1 MSAEIRAF
9 RRGDGEQVTAL
20 VNAHVQAVMPGVS
33 VPPNAV
39 HAQLERDPSEFIVDP
54 WVDDRRM
61 LVAEERGR
69 VVAAA
74 LLYRYSTDERVG
86 EGYRGSGSIE
96 WFVHWLD
103 APFWPDAGA
112 GAAALMEGCI
122 EQLSEWKV
130 TAMHAGGGL
139 PAPAVYGIPDCW
151 PHIAE
156 LYERHGFVHEGRVEV
171 IMVAKIPDIPRP
183 GETPVAGLELRREFG
198 INGTRFTAL
207 HDGHPIGLIEVESDL
222 TRGGT
227 RARFAGWADIGNLEV
242 DEPFQRRGVGRWLL
256 GEAASWLEIGRV
268 DRLIAYG
275 WPEEEAK
282 LAFLRGCAFN
292 ELTRTRRGW
301 SRPTMRGM

>member
-9 RRGDGEQVTAL
+9 RRADGEQVTAL

-39 HAQLERDPSEFIVDP
+39 HGQLERDASEFIVDP
-54 WVDDRRM
+54 WVEERRM

-86 EGYRGSGSIE
+86 ASYRGSGSIE
-96 WFVHWLD
+96 WFVCWLD

-112 GAAALMEGCI
+112 GGGALMQRCI
-122 EQLSEWKV
+122 EQLSAWNV
-130 TAMHAGGGL
+130 TVMHADGRL

-156 LYERHGFVHEGRVEV
+156 LYERTGFTPRGRVEV
-171 IMVAKIPDIPRP
+171 ILVAKVADIPRP
-183 GETPVAGLELRREFG
+183 DAPIDGLEVRREFG
-198 INGTRFTAL
+198 INGTRFCAV
-207 HDGHPIGLIEVESDL
+207 HDGRSIGFVEVESDL

-227 RARFAGWADIGNLEV
+227 RARFAGWSDIGNLEV
-242 DEPFQRRGVGRWLL
+242 DEQFQRRGVASWLL
-256 GEAASWLEIGRV
+256 GQAASWLEIGRV
-268 DRLIAYG
+268 DRLLAYG
-275 WPEEEAK
+275 WPEEVAK
-282 LAFLRGCAFN
+282 LDFLRGCSFK

-301 SRPTMRGM
+301 TKPVDSST

>member
-1 MSAEIRAF
+1 MPAEIRVF
-9 RRGDGEQVTAL
+9 RRVDGEQVTAL

-39 HAQLERDPSEFIVDP
+39 HGQLERDASEFIVDP
-54 WVDDRRM
+54 WVDARRM

-86 EGYRGSGSIE
+86 ESYRGTGSIE
-96 WFVHWLD
+96 WFVYWLD
-103 APFWPDAGA
+103 ASFWPDASA
-112 GAAALMEGCI
+112 GGAALMQRCI
-122 EQLSEWKV
+122 EQLSDWNV
-130 TAMHAGGGL
+130 AAMHAGGGL

-156 LYERHGFVHEGRVEV
+156 LYERSGFRHSGRIEV
-171 IMVAKIPDIPRP
+171 ILVAKVADIPRP
-183 GETPVAGLELRREFG
+183 DAPIGGLELRRAFG
-198 INGTRFTAL
+198 INGTRFSAV
-207 HDGHPIGLIEVESDL
+207 HDGQPIGFVEVESDL

-227 RARFAGWADIGNLEV
+227 RARFAGWSDIGNLEV
-242 DEPFQRRGVGRWLL
+242 DDEFQRRGVATWLL
-256 GEAASWLEIGRV
+256 GHAASWLEIGRV
-268 DRLIAYG
+268 DRLLAYG

-282 LAFLRGCAFN
+282 LAFLRGCAFK

-301 SRPTMRGM
+301 TRPV